1 MNPLK
6 QLEAC
11 GQSPWL
17 DYLKRS
23 LIEKGE
29 LRALIERDG
38 LKGVTSNPSIFEKAI
53 GESDEYADAL
63 KQFQAEA
70 DHSISAIYEHLAI
83 ADIRAA
89 ADVLRPVYDETQGR
103 DGYISL
109 ECSPYLANDTEATVA
124 EALRLWAAVER
135 PNLMV
140 KVPATP
146 AGIPAIR
153 ELIGRGLNINIT
165 LLFSVSVY
173 EQVVEAYISGLEDLA
188 AGRRRHLQDRQRRQH
203 LRQPHRHGDRQ
214 AAGQARLTS
223 RSRIGCAARWR
234 SPTRSSPTLA
244 TRRCSPARAGRRL
257 AAAGAKTQR
266 LLWASTSTKNPAY
279 KDTMYVEALIGR
291 DTVDTIPPAT
301 MDAFRDHGE
310 AMPDVIERG
319 RCGRPRDCSP
329 SWSSTASR

>member
-1 MNPLK
+1 MNKLK

-29 LRALIERDG
+29 LRTLIERDG

-53 GESDEYADAL
+53 GETDEYADAL
-63 KQFQAEA
+63 KQFQARA

-83 ADIRAA
+83 ADIRAG
-89 ADVLRPVYDETQGR
+89 ADKLGPIYEQTHGR

-109 ECSPYLANDTEATVA
+109 ECSPYLANDTDATIA

-153 ELIGRGLNINIT
+153 HLIGRGLNINIT

-173 EQVVEAYISGLEDLA
+173 EQVVEAYIAGLEELNRV
-188 AGRRRHLQDRQRRQH
+188 RRRSVKGRQCRQH
-203 LRQPHRHGDRQ
+203 LRQPH
-214 AAGQARLTS
+214 
-223 RSRIGCAARWR
+223 
-234 SPTRSSPTLA
+234 
-244 TRRCSPARAGRRL
+244 
-257 AAAGAKTQR
+257 
-266 LLWASTSTKNPAY
+266 
-279 KDTMYVEALIGR
+279 
-291 DTVDTIPPAT
+291 
-301 MDAFRDHGE
+301 
-310 AMPDVIERG
+310 
-319 RCGRPRDCSP
+319 
-329 SWSSTASR
+329 